1 MPNDRAAP
9 ARQTPQP
16 CRRRSRRH
24 VPSSAGA
31 RSEDRT
37 SHKPLY
43 AGSALTVVHQASEGR
58 SWMSRRPQRAPKRK
72 NHLVAEL
79 EAEITRL
86 HQELANI
93 YATLKQLEQGGADA
107 FLTRRITELEE
118 GQRVA
123 RGQAVEA
130 VVARS
135 RAEAE
140 LRALEDAIGKAQG
153 LSGWLLRRARKRLR
167 QP

>member
-1 MPNDRAAP
+1 
-9 ARQTPQP
+9 
-16 CRRRSRRH
+16 
-24 VPSSAGA
+24 
-31 RSEDRT
+31 
-37 SHKPLY
+37 
-43 AGSALTVVHQASEGR
+43 
-58 SWMSRRPQRAPKRK
+58 MSRRPQRASKRK

-107 FLTRRITELEE
+107 FLTRRIAELDE

-140 LRALEDAIGKAQG
+140 LQALEYALGKAPG
-153 LSGWLLRRARKRLR
+153 LSGWLLRRAQKRLR
-167 QP
+167 KSSSTGTIKTRGG

>member
-58 SWMSRRPQRAPKRK
+58 SWMSRRPQRVSKRK

-107 FLTRRITELEE
+107 FLTRRIAELEE

-153 LSGWLLRRARKRLR
+153 LSGWLLRRAQKRLR
-167 QP
+167 QA

>member
-1 MPNDRAAP
+1 
-9 ARQTPQP
+9 
-16 CRRRSRRH
+16 
-24 VPSSAGA
+24 
-31 RSEDRT
+31 
-37 SHKPLY
+37 
-43 AGSALTVVHQASEGR
+43 
-58 SWMSRRPQRAPKRK
+58 MSRRPQRAPKRR
-72 NHLVAEL
+72 NHRVAEL

-93 YATLKQLEQGGADA
+93 HATLTQLEQGGGDA
-107 FLTRRITELEE
+107 FLARRIAELED

-140 LRALEDAIGKAQG
+140 LRALEDAIGKAPG
-153 LSGWLLRRARKRLR
+153 LSGWLLRRAQKRLR
-167 QP
+167 QR

>member
-1 MPNDRAAP
+1 
-9 ARQTPQP
+9 
-16 CRRRSRRH
+16 
-24 VPSSAGA
+24 
-31 RSEDRT
+31 
-37 SHKPLY
+37 
-43 AGSALTVVHQASEGR
+43 
-58 SWMSRRPQRAPKRK
+58 MSRRPQRAPKRK
-72 NHLVAEL
+72 NHRVAEL

-86 HQELANI
+86 YQELANI
-93 YATLKQLEQGGADA
+93 HATLKQLEQGGADA
-107 FLTRRITELEE
+107 FLARRIAELEE

-123 RGQAVEA
+123 RGQAIEA

-153 LSGWLLRRARKRLR
+153 LSGWLLRRAKKRLR

>member
-1 MPNDRAAP
+1 
-9 ARQTPQP
+9 
-16 CRRRSRRH
+16 
-24 VPSSAGA
+24 
-31 RSEDRT
+31 
-37 SHKPLY
+37 
-43 AGSALTVVHQASEGR
+43 
-58 SWMSRRPQRAPKRK
+58 MSRRPQRVSKRK

-140 LRALEDAIGKAQG
+140 LRALEDTIGKAKG
-153 LSGWLLRRARKRLR
+153 LSGWLLRRAQKRLR